1 MKNKTKKTV
10 VDYLK
15 RNRVEDRLMAYRLLE
30 KEYNKI
36 AKQKNNKDSIHF
48 CLYLKKYFV
57 PALYPSFP
65 SNIYLSVMDLI
76 EKKLPELFSLRPNQ
90 LFCVGETETAYWF
103 APSDAVSRAELLK
116 KAQAICSER
125 IKEFRKNQLLN
136 KKQI

>member
-15 RNRVEDRLMAYRLLE
+15 RNRVEDRLMVYKLLE
-30 KEYNKI
+30 KEYYEI
-36 AKQKNNKDSIHF
+36 AKQKDNQASVHF
-48 CLYLKKYFV
+48 CLYLKKYFAQA
-57 PALYPSFP
+57 PYQSFLG
-65 SNIYLSVMDLI
+65 NVHLSTMDLI
-76 EKKLPELFSLRPNQ
+76 EKKLPELFSLQPNRP
-90 LFCVGETETAYWF
+90 FYVGETETAYWF